1 MDLAGIRLSDALVL
15 ELALTLRRAHYEATA
30 DRLEAAVASLL
41 PVAQLTPDDRAA
53 ILEVTAEGGRSS
65 SRPARHCSTS
75 PAPSGPTRRRS
86 DSRRFGQRRWGR
98 MPV

>member
-15 ELALTLRRAHYEATA
+15 ELALTFRRAHHEATA

-41 PVAQLTPDDRAA
+41 PVATLTPGDRAA
-53 ILEVTAEGGRSS
+53 ILEVTAEGRPELRRS
-65 SRPARHCSTS
+65 ARRCSTS
-75 PAPSGPTRRRS
+75 RAPSCPTARS
-86 DSRRFGQRRWGR
+86 SASRRFGRRRWGR